1 MPSKRKSILCPN
13 CRKLISSDEPS
24 CPYCG
29 LLRPGLHNTAGI
41 IRNIFF
47 AFNPVMTI
55 IYINIA
61 FYILALLLNPQG
73 IFSGGSL
80 FNFLSPSGQ
89 SLFLLGAT
97 GTVPVFEF
105 HRFWT
110 LISASFL
117 HGGIL
122 HIAFNMMALYQL
134 GPFVLQVFGFHRFLC
149 IYILSGIAGFA
160 ASLLFGV
167 AFTIGASA
175 SICGLIGAILYY
187 GKSRGGYYGEIIYKQ
202 AVGWVIG
209 LIVFGI
215 IISGINNWAHGGGLL
230 SGILFAFL
238 LGYNEKKQETA
249 GHKLLAYACTLIT
262 AGILIWSAAYSLIYL
277 IAPSVLS

>member
-1 MPSKRKSILCPN
+1 MSSKRKSILCPN

-29 LLRPGLHNTAGI
+29 LLHPGLHNTVGI

-47 AFNPVMTI
+47 AFDPVMTI

-61 FYILALLLNPQG
+61 FYILAFFLNPLG
-73 IFSGGSL
+73 VFSGGSP

-134 GPFVLQVFGFHRFLC
+134 GPFVLQIFGFHRFLI

-175 SICGLIGAILYY
+175 NICGLIGAILYY
-187 GKSRGGYYGEIIYKQ
+187 GKSRGGYYGQAIYKQ

-209 LIVFGI
+209 LLVFGI
-215 IISGINNWAHGGGLL
+215 IISGINNWAHAGGLL

-238 LGYNEKKQETA
+238 MGYNEKKQETA
-249 GHKLLAYACTLIT
+249 GHKLLAYVCILLT
-262 AGILIWSAAYSLIYL
+262 AGVLIWSAVYSLIYV
-277 IAPSVLS
+277 IAPSMLL

>member
-1 MPSKRKSILCPN
+1 MSSERKSILCPN

-55 IYINIA
+55 IYTNIA

-73 IFSGGSL
+73 ILSGGSP

-134 GPFVLQVFGFHRFLC
+134 GPFVLQIFGFHRFLS

-167 AFTIGASA
+167 SFTIGASA

-187 GKSRGGYYGEIIYKQ
+187 GKSRGGYYGEAIYKQ
-202 AVGWVIG
+202 ALGWIIG

-230 SGILFAFL
+230 SGILLAFV

-249 GHKLLAYACTLIT
+249 GHKLLAYTCILIT
-262 AGILIWSAAYSLIYL
+262 AGTLIWSAAYSLIYV
-277 IAPSVLS
+277 IAPSLLS